1 MIIRQYMRQPALKI
15 LWTFVLS
22 LVIWTVFAASS
33 SAFDNS
39 HGAYGEVLSL
49 YVRDGLVDYR
59 GLKSDPGG
67 LEAYLESTAKVT
79 RQDFES
85 WPEDKQ
91 LAFLINLYNARTL
104 ELIVDH
110 YPVKSIRDIGNG
122 GKGAWDELVV
132 KLFGETITLNSLE
145 HGIIRRNYKD
155 PRIHFAL
162 VCAARGC
169 PPLLDVPYIGEGLDN
184 QLEART
190 KEFLSDPGKNS
201 IDRENKI
208 LRLSPIFEWYA
219 EDFKSEA
226 GSVPV
231 FLKKYYGNEP
241 LQGYIIVYT
250 DYDWSLNDIPTK
262 VK

>member
-22 LVIWTVFAASS
+22 LVIWTVFEASS

-39 HGAYGEVLSL
+39 HGAYGKVLSL

-79 RQDFES
+79 KQDFES
-85 WPEDKQ
+85 WPEDER

-104 ELIVDH
+104 ELIVDN
-110 YPVKSIRDIGNG
+110 YPVKSIRDIGKG
-122 GKGAWDELVV
+122 GKGPWDEPVV
-132 KLFGETITLNSLE
+132 ELFGEAITLNSLE
-145 HGIIRRNYKD
+145 HGIIRRNYND

-162 VCAARGC
+162 VCAAMGC
-169 PPLLDVPYIGEGLDN
+169 PTLLDQPYLADSLDN

-190 KEFLSDPGKNS
+190 KIFLSDPEKNS
-201 IDRENKI
+201 VERENKI
-208 LRLSPIFEWYA
+208 LRISPIFIWYA
-219 EDFKSEA
+219 ADFESEA
-226 GSVPV
+226 GSVRG
-231 FLKKYYGNEP
+231 F
-241 LQGYIIVYT
+241 
-250 DYDWSLNDIPTK
+250 
-262 VK
+262 